1 MTDPTPIIRLE
12 GISKAFGPV
21 QANRD
26 ITLDIQA
33 GRILALLGE
42 NGAGKST
49 LMSILAGQTRP
60 DSGRIL
66 LRGEPV
72 VFASTEQAIEAGI
85 GMVYQHF
92 KLVEAMSVAE
102 NVVLGQPGSFWL
114 GRRAMHARVAALA
127 ADYGMAVRPGAR
139 VADLSMGEKQQV
151 EILKLLYRQSTV
163 LIFDE
168 PTAVLTPTEATSL
181 FAAMRRMTALGKA
194 VVFISHKLEEVLA
207 AADRIAILRRGAVID
222 RMAATEVPSIAEL
235 ARRMVGRPVLL
246 QVERVPVPCRQT
258 VLQVSGLTGDGL
270 QGVDFEVRQGE
281 ILGLVGVAGNGQKP
295 LVEIICGLRR
305 PSAGSVRILGEEWVA
320 FFARR
325 DREKGLSYVPEDRQ
339 GLATCPGLDLL
350 DNFLLTTRAGFCRG
364 PWLRRGR
371 AAAAAGRLLTE
382 FDVRPPDVSALARQ
396 LSGGNLQKLVLA
408 REFFRQPRLIVA
420 EQPTQGLDIAA
431 TEEIWRLLLEARE
444 EAGIV
449 LVTGDLSEAL
459 ALSDRIGVLF
469 NGVLA
474 GMVDRDDG
482 EGIERI
488 PQLMAGVQQNP
499 ASQFEPSEGDYDSA
513 VS

>member
-305 PSAGSVRILGEEWVA
+305 PSTGSVRILGEEWVA